1 MEIEAGLRLKVEYA
15 HYQYEQLA
23 KTLWLIR
30 TLAIVLNRTKNR
42 TLVTCTLSNI
52 NILRSLRSACYY
64 FSTGGKF
71 HRFDFYVV
79 TRSYSSR
86 LFLCALATAS
96 T

>member
-1 MEIEAGLRLKVEYA
+1 MYQALPTEIEAGLRLKVEYA

-30 TLAIVLNRTKNR
+30 TLAIVLNRTENR
-42 TLVTCTLSNI
+42 TLVTFTLSNI

-71 HRFDFYVV
+71 HPVLIL
-79 TRSYSSR
+79 RSYT
-86 LFLCALATAS
+86 LLL
-96 T
+96 